1 MENKVKPV
9 KDGPRKPKIK
19 KTVSDVK
26 QVNVNE
32 SVIDN
37 YISKIVALENI
48 EKANNKIIDQL
59 NVKISDLKYSNV
71 SLTNT
76 NMQLKHTINE
86 LSDKLSLIP
95 NWIKRLFGVK

>member
-19 KTVSDVK
+19 KPNSDVK

-95 NWIKRLFGVK
+95 NWIKSLFGVK

>member
-9 KDGPRKPKIK
+9 KDGPKKPKIK

-95 NWIKRLFGVK
+95 NWIKSLFGVK

>member
-9 KDGPRKPKIK
+9 KGGPKTPKIK
-19 KTVSDVK
+19 KTISDVK
-26 QVNVNE
+26 QVTVDEN
-32 SVIDN
+32 VIDN

-71 SLTNT
+71 SLTNG

>member
-9 KDGPRKPKIK
+9 KDGPKKPKIK

-95 NWIKRLFGVK
+95 NWIKILFGVK